1 VRIKFATPILHAIDN
16 SKDYDIFLC
25 IYITIDNIFLY
36 SLNFLVIFIFCSN
49 YFSLGMLETACFIE
63 KKDPQIWLPFFH
75 YVIDT
80 MYIYSWKNIDKIV
93 THFGDASYQN

>member
-1 VRIKFATPILHAIDN
+1 
-16 SKDYDIFLC
+16 
-25 IYITIDNIFLY
+25 
-36 SLNFLVIFIFCSN
+36 
-49 YFSLGMLETACFIE
+49 MLETACFIE